1 MTHSCMQALEE
12 GDEEEARRQHE
23 VACDLLTESGGIS
36 ARLEELYAIEDGIGE
51 STRTL
56 ASSVLLDG
64 ANGVEFV
71 ALTIVLLCALWCVL
85 SCADRVASREQD
97 AGEGANRGRQ
107 RGAPVL
113 DRVGSS
119 QPDRAAGRGH

>member
-1 MTHSCMQALEE
+1 MQALEE

-56 ASSVLLDG
+56 PSSVFLDC
-64 ANGVEFV
+64 ADGVEFT
-71 ALTIVLLCALWCVL
+71 ALTIVLLCALWCVVSFAYRL
-85 SCADRVASREQD
+85 AGREQD
-97 AGEGANRGRQ
+97 AGEGTNRGRQ
-107 RGAPVL
+107 CGAPIL

-119 QPDRAAGRGH
+119 QPDRAAGGGY